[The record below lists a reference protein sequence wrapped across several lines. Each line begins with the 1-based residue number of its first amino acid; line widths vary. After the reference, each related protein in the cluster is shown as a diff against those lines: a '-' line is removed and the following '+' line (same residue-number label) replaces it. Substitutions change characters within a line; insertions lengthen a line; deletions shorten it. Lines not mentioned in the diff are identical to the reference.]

1 MTGVFCFPAKVFYI
15 SRNKQIL
22 LPMKADATDPQKGL
36 SILRHYILE
45 DGFKFVI
52 DLEKCHDCYIYD
64 ATNKREIL
72 DLFSFFAT
80 NALGHNHPKLL
91 SDKPFIKDLLIAG
104 IENPSNSDFYTRQYA
119 GFLNAFG
126 KYAMPKAFKHA
137 FFISGGT
144 LAVENALKVAMDW
157 KVKKNRLKGIK
168 GEKGQQVI
176 HFREAFHGRSGYT
189 LSLTNSKPVQ
199 TELFARFDWPRIDN
213 PKVSFPLTKASVA
226 EVIKKEKEA
235 LKQIMKAFKDHRDDI
250 CAIIIEPIQSEGG
263 DNHFRKEF
271 LQELRTIADK
281 HEAMLIFDEVQ
292 NGVGL
297 TGKFWAYEHFGVTP
311 DLLCFG
317 KKMQVCGIMST
328 DRVDEIKDN
337 CFTTPGRIN
346 STWGGNLPDM
356 VRSAKILEVIHKEK
370 LVQNS
375 AKQGAYI
382 LKQLQKLA
390 KKRKITNIRGRG
402 LQCAFDL
409 PTAKERDAL
418 IKKALENKLL
428 LIPAG
433 KTSIRLRPA
442 LIIKKHHIDEAMAI
456 IDKTM
461 KALGL

>member
-1 MTGVFCFPAKVFYI
+1 
-15 SRNKQIL
+15 
-22 LPMKADATDPQKGL
+22 MKATAAHAKKEPSVL
-36 SILRHYILE
+36 PHYVLQ
-45 DGFKFVI
+45 DGFKFMI
-52 DLEKCHDCYIYD
+52 DLEKCHGCYIYD

-80 NALGHNHPKLL
+80 NALGHNHPRLL

-104 IENPSNSDFYTRQYA
+104 IGNPSNSDFYTRQYA
-119 GFLNAFG
+119 AFLKAFG

-144 LAVENALKVAMDW
+144 LAVENALKTAMDW
-157 KVKKNRLKGIK
+157 KVKKNRAKGLK
-168 GEKGQQVI
+168 GEKGTQVI
-176 HFREAFHGRSGYT
+176 HFRQAFHGRSGYC

-199 TELFARFDWPRIDN
+199 TDLFAKFDWPRIDH
-213 PKVSFPLTKASVA
+213 PKISFPLTKASVA

-263 DNHFRKEF
+263 DNHFRKAF
-271 LQELRTIADK
+271 FKELRRIADEQ
-281 HEAMLIFDEVQ
+281 EALLIFDEVQ

-297 TGKFWAYEHFGVTP
+297 SGKFWAYEHFGVTP

-328 DRVDEIKDN
+328 ARVDEVKDN

-346 STWGGNLPDM
+346 STWGGNLSDM
-356 VRSAKILEVIHKEK
+356 VRATKILEVIHKEK
-370 LVQNS
+370 LVQNA

-382 LKQLQKLA
+382 LKQMEKLA

-418 IKKALENKLL
+418 IAKALDNNLL
-428 LIPAG
+428 LIAAG
-433 KTSIRLRPA
+433 ETSIRLRPA
-442 LIIKKHHIDEAMAI
+442 LIIQKQHIDEAMRI

-461 KALGL
+461 KAMGL

>member
-1 MTGVFCFPAKVFYI
+1 MKTTASDSKSTSSV
-15 SRNKQIL
+15 
-22 LPMKADATDPQKGL
+22 LPD
-36 SILRHYILE
+36 YILQ
-45 DGFKFVI
+45 DGFKFMI
-52 DLEKCHDCYIYD
+52 DLEKCHGCYIYD
-64 ATNKREIL
+64 TTNKREIL

-91 SDKPFIKDLLIAG
+91 SDKPFIRDLLIAG
-104 IENPSNSDFYTRQYA
+104 IENPSNADFYTRQYA
-119 GFLNAFG
+119 AFLKAFG

-157 KVKKNRLKGIK
+157 KVKKNRQKGVK
-168 GEKGQQVI
+168 GEKGTQVI
-176 HFREAFHGRSGYT
+176 HFKQAFHGRSGYC

-199 TELFARFDWPRIDN
+199 TDLFAKLDWPRIDN
-213 PKVSFPLTKASVA
+213 PKISFPLAKASVA

-235 LKQIMKAFKDHRDDI
+235 LNQIRKAFKDYRDDI

-271 LQELRTIADK
+271 FKELRAIANEQ
-281 HEAMLIFDEVQ
+281 EAMLIFDEVQ

-297 TGKFWAYEHFGVTP
+297 SGKFWAYEHFGVTP

-328 DRVDEIKDN
+328 ARVDEVKDN

-356 VRSAKILEVIHKEK
+356 VRATKILEVIHKEK
-370 LVQNS
+370 LVQNA

-382 LKQLQKLA
+382 LKQLEKLA
-390 KKRKITNIRGRG
+390 KRRTITNIRGRG

-409 PTAKERDAL
+409 PSAKERDAL
-418 IKKALENKLL
+418 IKNALENNVL
-428 LIPAG
+428 LIAAG
-433 KTSIRLRPA
+433 EKSIRLRPA
-442 LIIKKHHIDEAMAI
+442 LIIKKHHIDEAMHT

-461 KALGL
+461 KGMGL

>member
-1 MTGVFCFPAKVFYI
+1 
-15 SRNKQIL
+15 
-22 LPMKADATDPQKGL
+22 MKATARDSKKEPSVL
-36 SILRHYILE
+36 PHYILQ
-45 DGFKFVI
+45 DGFKFMI

-80 NALGHNHPKLL
+80 NALGHNHPRLL
-91 SDKPFIKDLLIAG
+91 SDKSFIKDLLIAG

-119 GFLNAFG
+119 GFLKAFG
-126 KYAMPKAFKHA
+126 KYAMPKPFKHA

-157 KVKKNRLKGIK
+157 KVKKNRQKGIK
-168 GEKGQQVI
+168 GEKGTQVI
-176 HFREAFHGRSGYT
+176 HFRQAFHGRSGYT

-199 TELFARFDWPRIDN
+199 TDLFARFDWPRIDN
-213 PKVSFPLTKASVA
+213 PKISFPLTKASVQ

-235 LKQIMKAFKDHRDDI
+235 LKQIAKAFKDHRDAI

-271 LQELRTIADK
+271 LKELRKMADEQ
-281 HEAMLIFDEVQ
+281 EALLIFDEVQ

-297 TGKFWAYEHFGVTP
+297 SGKFWAYEHFGVTP

-328 DRVDEIKDN
+328 ARVDEVEDN
-337 CFTTPGRIN
+337 CFITPGRIN

-356 VRSAKILEVIHKEK
+356 VRATKILEVIHKEK

-382 LKQLQKLA
+382 LKQLEKLA

-409 PTAKERDAL
+409 PTARERDTL
-418 IKKALENKLL
+418 IKKALDNNLL
-428 LIPAG
+428 LIAAG
-433 KTSIRLRPA
+433 ETSIRLRPA
-442 LIIKKHHIDEAMAI
+442 LVIQKYHIDEAMEI

-461 KALGL
+461 KAMGL

>member
-1 MTGVFCFPAKVFYI
+1 MFCFQRREFYI
-15 SRNKQIL
+15 SGNKKAP
-22 LPMKADATDPQKGL
+22 LPMKAAEANFQNVRSVL
-36 SILRHYILE
+36 QQYVLA

-91 SDKPFIKDLLIAG
+91 SDKPFIKDLLISG
-104 IENPSNSDFYTRQYA
+104 IENPSNSDFYTRQYTH
-119 GFLNAFG
+119 FLEAFG

-157 KVKKNRLKGIK
+157 KVKKNREKGIK
-168 GEKGQQVI
+168 GEKGTQVI
-176 HFREAFHGRSGYT
+176 HFRQAFHGRSGYC

-199 TELFARFDWPRIDN
+199 TDLFAKFDWPRIDN
-213 PKVSFPLTKASVA
+213 PKISFPLTKASEAALV
-226 EVIKKEKEA
+226 KKEKEA
-235 LKQIMKAFKDHRDDI
+235 LKQIMKAFKDHRDTI

-271 LQELRTIADK
+271 FRELRAIADEQ
-281 HEAMLIFDEVQ
+281 EAMLIFDEVQ

-328 DRVDEIKDN
+328 ARVDEVKDN
-337 CFTTPGRIN
+337 CFTTAGRIN

-356 VRSAKILEVIHKEK
+356 VRAAKILEVIAKEK

-382 LKQLQKLA
+382 LKQLEKLA

-409 PTAKERDAL
+409 PTAKERDTL
-418 IKKALENKLL
+418 IKKALEHNLL
-428 LIPAG
+428 LIGAG
-433 KTSIRLRPA
+433 DTSIRLRPA
-442 LIIKKHHIDEAMAI
+442 LIIQKHHIDEAI
-456 IDKTM
+456 RIVDKVM
-461 KALGL
+461 KGMGL

>member
-1 MTGVFCFPAKVFYI
+1 
-15 SRNKQIL
+15 
-22 LPMKADATDPQKGL
+22 MKTTAPDSKNVH
-36 SILRHYILE
+36 SILPDYILQ
-45 DGFKFVI
+45 DGFKFMI

-80 NALGHNHPKLL
+80 NALGHNHPGFL
-91 SDKPFIKDLLIAG
+91 SDKPFIKDLLISG
-104 IENPSNSDFYTRQYA
+104 IENPSNADFYTRQYA
-119 GFLNAFG
+119 GFLKAFG

-157 KVKKNRLKGIK
+157 KVKKNRQKGIK
-168 GEKGQQVI
+168 GDKGTQVL
-176 HFREAFHGRSGYT
+176 HFKQAFHGRSGYC

-199 TELFARFDWPRIDN
+199 TDLFAKFDWPRIDN
-213 PKVSFPLTKASVA
+213 PKISFPLTKASVA
-226 EVIKKEKEA
+226 EVIRKEKEA
-235 LKQIMKAFKDHRDDI
+235 LKQVMKAFKDHRDDI

-271 LQELRTIADK
+271 FKELRKIAD
-281 HEAMLIFDEVQ
+281 EQEVLLIFDEVQ

-297 TGKFWAYEHFGVTP
+297 SGKFWAYEHFGVTP

-317 KKMQVCGIMST
+317 KKMQVCGILST
-328 DRVDEIKDN
+328 ARVDEVKDN
-337 CFTTPGRIN
+337 CFTTAGRIN
-346 STWGGNLPDM
+346 STWGGNLSDM
-356 VRSAKILEVIHKEK
+356 VRATKILEVIHKDK
-370 LVQNS
+370 LVQNA

-382 LKQLQKLA
+382 LKQLEKLA

-409 PTAKERDAL
+409 PTAKERDTL
-418 IKKALENKLL
+418 IKKALENNLL
-428 LIPAG
+428 LIAAG
-433 KTSIRLRPA
+433 ETSIRLRPA
-442 LIIKKHHIDEAMAI
+442 LVIKKRHIDEAMQI

-461 KALGL
+461 KGIGL

>member
-1 MTGVFCFPAKVFYI
+1 MKTTASDSKSTSSV
-15 SRNKQIL
+15 
-22 LPMKADATDPQKGL
+22 LPD
-36 SILRHYILE
+36 YILQ
-45 DGFKFVI
+45 DGFKFMI
-52 DLEKCHDCYIYD
+52 DLEKCHGCYIYD
-64 ATNKREIL
+64 TTNKREIL

-104 IENPSNSDFYTRQYA
+104 IENPSNADFYTRQYA
-119 GFLNAFG
+119 AFLKAFG

-157 KVKKNRLKGIK
+157 KVKKNRQKGVK
-168 GEKGQQVI
+168 GEKGTQVI
-176 HFREAFHGRSGYT
+176 HFKQAFHGRSGYC

-199 TELFARFDWPRIDN
+199 TDLFAKLDWPRIDN
-213 PKVSFPLTKASVA
+213 PKISFPLTKTSVA

-235 LKQIMKAFKDHRDDI
+235 LNQIRRAFKDYRDDI

-271 LQELRTIADK
+271 FKELRAIANEQ
-281 HEAMLIFDEVQ
+281 EAMLIFDEVQ

-297 TGKFWAYEHFGVTP
+297 SGKFWAYEHFGVTP

-328 DRVDEIKDN
+328 ARVDEVKDN

-356 VRSAKILEVIHKEK
+356 VRATKILEVIHKEK
-370 LVQNS
+370 LVQNA

-382 LKQLQKLA
+382 LKQLEKLA
-390 KKRKITNIRGRG
+390 KKRTITNIRGRG

-409 PTAKERDAL
+409 PTTKERDTL
-418 IKKALENKLL
+418 IKNALENNVL
-428 LIPAG
+428 LIAAG
-433 KTSIRLRPA
+433 EKSIRLRPA
-442 LIIKKHHIDEAMAI
+442 LIIKKHHIDEAMHI

-461 KALGL
+461 KGMGL

>member
-1 MTGVFCFPAKVFYI
+1 MRTTA
-15 SRNKQIL
+15 N
-22 LPMKADATDPQKGL
+22 DPQKIL
-36 SILRHYILE
+36 SVLKHYMPE
-45 DGFKFVI
+45 EGFKFVI

-80 NALGHNHPKLL
+80 NALGHNHPELL
-91 SDKPFIKDLLIAG
+91 SDKPFIRDLLIAG
-104 IENPSNSDFYTRQYA
+104 IENPSNSDFYTAQYA
-119 GFLNAFG
+119 GFLKAFG

-157 KVKKNRLKGIK
+157 KIKKNFQKGIK
-168 GEKGQQVI
+168 QEKGKQVL
-176 HFREAFHGRSGYT
+176 HFKQAFHGRSGYT

-199 TELFARFDWPRIDN
+199 TDLFTKFDWPRIDN
-213 PKVSFPLTKASVA
+213 PKIRFPVTKESTEAV
-226 EVIKKEKEA
+226 VKKEKEA
-235 LKQIMKAFKDHRDDI
+235 LKQIMKAFRDRRDDI

-271 LQELRTIADK
+271 FQELRRIAD
-281 HEAMLIFDEVQ
+281 EQEVMLIFDEVQ

-297 TGKFWAYEHFGVTP
+297 TGRFWAYEHFGVTP

-317 KKMQVCGIMST
+317 KKMQVCGIIST
-328 DRVDEIKDN
+328 DRVDEVKDN
-337 CFTTPGRIN
+337 CFATAGRIN

-356 VRSAKILEVIHKEK
+356 VRAAKILEVIHREK

-382 LKQLQKLA
+382 LKQLEKLA

-409 PTAKERDAL
+409 PSAKERDDL
-418 IKKALENKLL
+418 IKKALDNNLL

-433 KTSIRLRPA
+433 EKSIRLRPA
-442 LIIKKHHIDEAMAI
+442 LIIRKHHIDEAMGI

-461 KALGL
+461 NAMGL